1 MEKVSSGAENFS
13 QTGKVGV
20 PLNPTLVNYR
30 AKLLGPTPRTDR
42 FNGCNIIITARN
54 NSCEKVMSSQNCQ
67 SLHRVGVGP
76 SPLKGHTSL
85 FQGHTSPGPY
95 PPPPVAHTVEE
106 WAVRILL
113 ECFLVVKG
121 LSLSLLKFPVN
132 NPVT

>member
-95 PPPPVAHTVEE
+95 PPPRSTYGRRVGGTHPT
-106 WAVRILL
+106 
-113 ECFLVVKG
+113 G
-121 LSLSLLKFPVN
+121 MLSCCKRVIFIFIKVSRK
-132 NPVT
+132 